1 MGTIEKTASR
11 ATERTMKAMK
21 SMHTAR
27 LRSGAGTVV
36 MSSSFTRSSRGVLN
50 RTRSQV
56 AVTSSRRQRKYH
68 DEVMATRRES
78 ARKERAECIV
88 ARSQAKV
95 VNTAAVGSPAPSC
108 LPPPAVFKAACNM
121 SVTKAGY
128 SWDKTLVLG
137 FLAGALIAI
146 GALLCSV
153 VSGSSPALA
162 SSNPGLA
169 SFVKGAIGLPAGL
182 AMVILTGGELF
193 TGNVF
198 FMSSGLLT
206 KKIDTKAV
214 AKNWFWS
221 FSGNF
226 LGSIF
231 VAVLAFVAKTTA
243 SEVLTASVT
252 KAAVAKVSKKGNGK
266 HSFFRHQSIDLSYSY
281 QSF

>member
-1 MGTIEKTASR
+1 
-11 ATERTMKAMK
+11 
-21 SMHTAR
+21 
-27 LRSGAGTVV
+27 
-36 MSSSFTRSSRGVLN
+36 
-50 RTRSQV
+50 
-56 AVTSSRRQRKYH
+56 
-68 DEVMATRRES
+68 
-78 ARKERAECIV
+78 
-88 ARSQAKV
+88 
-95 VNTAAVGSPAPSC
+95 
-108 LPPPAVFKAACNM
+108 
-121 SVTKAGY
+121 
-128 SWDKTLVLG
+128 
-137 FLAGALIAI
+137 
-146 GALLCSV
+146 
-153 VSGSSPALA
+153 
-162 SSNPGLA
+162 
-169 SFVKGAIGLPAGL
+169 
-182 AMVILTGGELF
+182 MVILTGGELF

-252 KAAVAKVSKKGNGK
+252 KAAVAKVSKKGNSK